1 MLRITSKYRIGKRLG
16 VGIFEQLQ
24 TQKFALSDARS
35 KKTKKGGRGGSDF
48 GRQLLEKQR
57 VRFTYGLGERQLA
70 NYAAT
75 AFTAKDPSKA
85 LHGALEGR
93 LDSIVYRAGFCPTRR
108 AARQAVS
115 HGNFTVN
122 GRRVTIPSLGIKK
135 GDVVEV
141 RGSNRT
147 SALFAKLTDEATE
160 KKTPAPWLAVD
171 FALMKADVS
180 GTPGVAQGEQ
190 MMDYPTVFE
199 FYSR

>member
-16 VGIFEQLQ
+16 TGIFEQLQ
-24 TQKFALSDARS
+24 TQKFALSDARA
-35 KKTKKGGRGGSDF
+35 KKVKKGGRGGSDY

-57 VRFTYGLGERQLA
+57 VRFTYGLGERQLS

-85 LHGALEGR
+85 LHSALESR

-122 GRRVTIPSLGIKK
+122 GRRVTIPSLEVKK

-141 RGSNRT
+141 RSSNRT
-147 SALFAKLTDEATE
+147 SALFAKLTDEAVE
-160 KKTPAPWLAVD
+160 KRTPAAWLNVD
-171 FALMKADVS
+171 FALMKATVS

-190 MMDYPTVFE
+190 TMDYSTVFE